1 MTFIST
7 SRARLTGITATGML
21 AVALVLSGCSS
32 DSSTNAQNQSPDTAS
47 ASASA
52 EQQEQPQA
60 SADSSPSAEGKA
72 KDQQP
77 AQSPDSSKKSE
88 DDSSQPSDA
97 DPGKIES
104 QGEKVKAS
112 QVPLDQENVKTTED
126 LYTGFENVLQNVE
139 TKTVDTPSAEE
150 AEQLQENTA
159 TGENIALA
167 DKTAEDIKKV
177 ATGSAADDFTA
188 SALEF
193 ASSGW
198 SQEGSAKFVGEPK
211 LADTEFQGK
220 PAKLLEVCVDASDVK
235 IKDSAGNVLTS
246 DSTSKR
252 SLNIFTL
259 TEDNG
264 SWKIAYREMPNNPDC

>member
-32 DSSTNAQNQSPDTAS
+32 DSSTDAQNQSSDTAS

-60 SADSSPSAEGKA
+60 SADSSPSA
-72 KDQQP
+72 KDQQS
-77 AQSPDSSKKSE
+77 AQSSDPSKKAQ
-88 DDSSQPSDA
+88 DDSSQSSEA

-104 QGEKVKAS
+104 QGEEVKAS
-112 QVPLDQENVKTTED
+112 PVALDQENVKTTEN
-126 LYTGFENVLQNVE
+126 LYGQFENVLQNVE

-167 DKTAEDIKKV
+167 DKSAEEINKV
-177 ATGSAADDFTA
+177 STGSAADEFTA

-193 ASSGW
+193 ANSGW

-246 DSTSKR
+246 DSTPKR